1 MRLISATVASALL
14 LALATGP
21 GRAQQTSSSTS
32 DPANEKSLAD
42 KTDELFSKWDKPDS
56 PGCAL
61 GVIKDGQFV
70 YQRGY
75 GSANLD
81 HNIPI
86 TSKSV
91 FYIGSMSK
99 QFTAMSIALLVKQGK
114 LSLEDDIRTY
124 LPEMPRY
131 QSPITIRHLIH
142 HTSGIRD
149 FIVLKSMAGFSTGV
163 ARSDDEAYE
172 TMARTTNE
180 EVFELIARQKGLNFA
195 PGEEYSYCN
204 SNYILLGEIVK
215 RVSGKSLRE
224 FAEENIFKPLG
235 MVNTHYYDDLFV
247 VVKNRATGYSP
258 RKGGGF
264 VPVSINNGTV
274 GPAGVLT
281 TVEDLLLWDR
291 NFYQN
296 KLGRGDQGLIDLVLT
311 PDKLNDGTQL
321 QYAFG
326 LFHYK
331 YKGLVPV
338 GHDGGFF
345 GFKTSMNRFPE
356 QRLTVIC
363 LCNSRNA
370 PMDTLADQVADIY
383 LADQFK
389 QNTAPATAATQ
400 KPISLTEPELAKFVG
415 IYWNP
420 ITEGLWMLSLKDGN
434 LFDPG
439 GGGSVLVPIG
449 KNRFQVTGQP
459 LEFIF
464 ETPHEGGHPVR
475 MLKVTRGGKPQI
487 YEVVEAARPSL
498 AQLAEYAGRFRS
510 DEIDAAYT
518 IIVQDGKLSL
528 ARKKAK
534 NVALFPTFADNFWN
548 DEFGYVKFTR
558 DQRHKINGLLYTSS
572 WIRRLRF
579 KKT

>member
-1 MRLISATVASALL
+1 MKKFVL
-14 LALATGP
+14 LAALICVIPSFSLPQERG
-21 GRAQQTSSSTS
+21 GGSGAQAVQASRMQKV
-32 DPANEKSLAD
+32 DQ
-42 KTDELFSKWDKPDS
+42 LFRQWDKPDS

-91 FYIGSMSK
+91 FYVGSMSK

-114 LSLEDDIRTY
+114 LSLDDDMRKY

-142 HTSGIRD
+142 HTSGLRD
-149 FIVLKSMAGFSTGV
+149 FIVLMEMAGFSTGV
-163 ARSDDEAYE
+163 VRSDVEAYE

-180 EVFELIARQKGLNFA
+180 EVFKLITRQKGLNFA

-204 SNYILLGEIVK
+204 SNYILLGEVVK
-215 RVSGKSLRE
+215 RVSGKSLPE

-247 VVKNRATGYSP
+247 VIKNRATGYSP
-258 RKGGGF
+258 REGGGF
-264 VPVSINNGTV
+264 VPVPANNGTV

-296 KLGRGDQGLIDLVLT
+296 KLGGGDQGLIDLVLT
-311 PDKLNDGTQL
+311 PDKLNDGTEL
-321 QYAFG
+321 HYAFG
-326 LFHYK
+326 LYNYK
-331 YKGLVPV
+331 YKGLDAV

-356 QRLTVIC
+356 QRFTVIC

-389 QNTAPATAATQ
+389 QNTAPAKAATQ
-400 KPISLTEPELAKFVG
+400 KPISLTGPELAKFVG

-434 LFDPG
+434 LIDPG

-449 KNRFQVTGQP
+449 QNRFQLTGQP
-459 LEFIF
+459 VELIF
-464 ETPHEGGHPVR
+464 ETPSEVGHPVR
-475 MLKVTRGGKPQI
+475 MLKVTRGGKPQV
-487 YEVVEAARPSL
+487 YEAVGSVRPSL
-498 AQLAEYAGRFRS
+498 AQLAEYEGKFRS

-518 IIVQDGKLSL
+518 LIVQDGKLTL
-528 ARKKAK
+528 AREKAK
-534 NVALFPTFADNFWN
+534 NVALTPTFADNFWN
-548 DEFGYVKFTR
+548 DEFGYLKFTR
-558 DQRHKINGLLYTSS
+558 DQRHKVNGLLYTSS
-572 WIRRLRF
+572 WIRRLPF

>member
-1 MRLISATVASALL
+1 MRLIAVTVASVLL
-14 LALATGP
+14 LAVVTSP
-21 GRAQQTSSSTS
+21 GHAQQISSSTAS
-32 DPANEKSLAD
+32 PVTQKSFED
-42 KTDELFSKWDKPDS
+42 KTDQLFAKWDKPDS

-61 GVIKDGQFV
+61 GIIKDGQFV

-75 GSANLD
+75 GSANFD

-114 LSLEDDIRTY
+114 LSLDDDIRKY
-124 LPEMPRY
+124 LPQMPRY

-149 FIVLKSMAGFSTGV
+149 FIVLKAMAGFSTSV

-195 PGEEYSYCN
+195 PGEEYNYCN

-215 RVSGKSLRE
+215 KVSGKSLSE

-235 MVNTHYYDDLFV
+235 MVNTHYYDDLVV

-258 RKGGGF
+258 LEAGGF
-264 VPVSINNGTV
+264 VPVPTNNGTV

-296 KLGRGDQGLIDLVLT
+296 KLGGGDQGLIDLVLT

-321 QYAFG
+321 RYAFG

-331 YKGLVPV
+331 YKGLDAV

-356 QRLTVIC
+356 QRFTVIC

-370 PMDTLADQVADIY
+370 PMDTLADQVTDIY
-383 LADQFK
+383 LADHFK
-389 QNTAPATAATQ
+389 QNTAPAKAATQ

-434 LFDPG
+434 LVDPG
-439 GGGSVLVPIG
+439 GGGLVLVPID
-449 KNRFQVTGQP
+449 KNRFRLTGQP
-459 LEFIF
+459 VELIF
-464 ETPHEGGHPVR
+464 ETPREGEHPVR
-475 MLKVTRGGKPQI
+475 MLKVTRGGKPQV
-487 YEVVEAARPSL
+487 YEAVESARPSL
-498 AQLAEYAGRFRS
+498 AQLAEYEGEFRS

-518 IIVQDGKLSL
+518 LIVQDGKLTL

-534 NVALFPTFADNFWN
+534 NVALTPTFADNFWN

-572 WIRRLRF
+572 WIRRLGF

>member
-1 MRLISATVASALL
+1 MKKFVL
-14 LALATGP
+14 LAALICVIPSFSLPQERG
-21 GRAQQTSSSTS
+21 GGSGAQAVQ
-32 DPANEKSLAD
+32 ASLTQKVD
-42 KTDELFSKWDKPDS
+42 QLFKQWDKPDS

-75 GSANLD
+75 GSANLER
-81 HNIPI
+81 NIPI
-86 TSKSV
+86 TSRSV
-91 FYIGSMSK
+91 FYIASMSK
-99 QFTAMSIALLVKQGK
+99 QFTAMSIALLIEEGK
-114 LSLEDDIRTY
+114 LSLEDDIRKY

-131 QSPITIRHLIH
+131 QSPIRIRHLIH
-142 HTSGIRD
+142 HTSGLRD
-149 FIVLKSMAGFSTGV
+149 FIVLKAMAGFSTSV
-163 ARSDDEAYE
+163 AKSDDEAYE

-195 PGEEYSYCN
+195 PGEEYNYSN

-215 RVSGKSLRE
+215 RVSGKSLSE
-224 FAEENIFKPLG
+224 FADENIFKPLG

-247 VVKNRATGYSP
+247 IIKNRATGYSP
-258 RKGGGF
+258 REGGGF
-264 VPVSINNGTV
+264 VPVQANNGTV

-296 KLGRGDQGLIDLVLT
+296 KLGGGGQGLIDLVLT

-331 YKGLVPV
+331 YKGLDAV

-345 GFKTSMNRFPE
+345 GFKTSMNRFP
-356 QRLTVIC
+356 RLRFTVIC

-389 QNTAPATAATQ
+389 QNAATAPAATQ
-400 KPISLTEPELAKFVG
+400 KPISLTGPELAKFAG

-434 LFDPG
+434 LIDPG

-459 LEFIF
+459 VEFIF
-464 ETPHEGGHPVR
+464 ETPRDGGHPVR
-475 MLKVTRGGKPQI
+475 MLKVTRGGKPQV
-487 YEVVEAARPSL
+487 YEVVAAARPSL
-498 AQLAEYAGRFRS
+498 AQLAEYEGKFRS

-518 IIVQDGKLSL
+518 LIVQDGKLTL

-534 NVALFPTFADNFWN
+534 NVALTPTFADNFWN

-572 WIRRLRF
+572 WIRRLPF

>member
-1 MRLISATVASALL
+1 MRLISTVASVLL
-14 LALATGP
+14 LAVATSP
-21 GRAQQTSSSTS
+21 GRAQQISSSTTN
-32 DPANEKSLAD
+32 PATQKSFAD
-42 KTDELFSKWDKPDS
+42 KTDEPFAKWNKPDS

-61 GVIKDGQFV
+61 GVIRDGKFV
-70 YQRGY
+70 YTHGY
-75 GSANLD
+75 GMASLD
-81 HNIPI
+81 HDIPI
-86 TSKSV
+86 NSRTV
-91 FYIGSMSK
+91 FYIASMSK
-99 QFTAMSIALLVKQGK
+99 QFTAMSIALLIEEGK
-114 LSLEDDIRTY
+114 LSLEDDIRKY

-131 QSPITIRHLIH
+131 QSPIRIRHLIH

-149 FIVLKSMAGFSTGV
+149 FIVLKYLSGFPTGV

-180 EVFELIARQKGLNFA
+180 EVFKLIARQKGLNFA
-195 PGEEYSYCN
+195 PGEESSYSN
-204 SNYILLGEIVK
+204 SNYALLAEIVK
-215 RVSGKSLRE
+215 RVSGKSLPD

-247 VVKNRATGYSP
+247 VVKNRATGYAP
-258 RKGGGF
+258 REAGGF
-264 VPVSINNGTV
+264 VPVLTNNGTV

-296 KLGRGDQGLIDLVLT
+296 KLGGGGQGLIDLVLT
-311 PDKLNDGTQL
+311 PDKLNDGRQL

-326 LFHYK
+326 LIHYN
-331 YKGLVPV
+331 YRGLDAV

-345 GFKTSMNRFPE
+345 GFKTSMNRFPR
-356 QRLTVIC
+356 QRFTVIC

-370 PMDTLADQVADIY
+370 PMDVLADQVTDIY
-383 LADQFK
+383 LAGQFK
-389 QNTAPATAATQ
+389 QNTAPAATR

-415 IYWNP
+415 TYWNP

-434 LFDPG
+434 LVDPG

-449 KNRFQVTGQP
+449 KNRFQVAGQP
-459 LEFIF
+459 VELIF
-464 ETPHEGGHPVR
+464 ETSHEGGHPGR
-475 MLKVTRGGKPQI
+475 MLKITSGGKPQV

-498 AQLAEYAGRFRS
+498 TQLIEYAGRFRS
-510 DEIDAAYT
+510 NEIDAAYT
-518 IIVQDGKLSL
+518 VIVQNGKLTV
-528 ARKKAK
+528 ARKQAK
-534 NVALFPTFADNFWN
+534 NVALTPTFADNFWN
-548 DEFGYVKFTR
+548 DEFGYIKFTR

-579 KKT
+579 KRI